1 MERSRSRIEVEL
13 RLYVYAAVGLL
24 FVAGVISFFLKNWDV
39 LIGVSLGL
47 AVVFASDLVFDWSA
61 RYSEETERHREKL
74 LGKKAS
80 ETTYYYFD
88 EDGDESPS
96 SDSADKKSPRG

>member
-1 MERSRSRIEVEL
+1 MK
-13 RLYVYAAVGLL
+13 LYIYAAAALL
-24 FVAGVISFFLKNWDV
+24 LAAGVISFFLENWDV

-47 AVVFASDLVFDWSA
+47 AFVFICDLGYEWSA
-61 RYSEETERHREKL
+61 RYSEETERQREKL

-88 EDGDESPS
+88 DDGEETPS
-96 SDSADKKSPRG
+96 SESDGKKSPRE

>member
-1 MERSRSRIEVEL
+1 MK
-13 RLYVYAAVGLL
+13 LYIYAAVGLL
-24 FVAGVISFFLKNWDV
+24 LAAGVISFFLKNWDV

-47 AVVFASDLVFDWSA
+47 AFVFVCDLVFEWSA

-88 EDGDESPS
+88 NDGEEMPS
-96 SDSADKKSPRG
+96 SDSDGKKSPRE